1 MKQVVFVEGMTCQG
15 CVSAVR
21 EKWEAHRDIAHTQ
34 IDLATGRAELEVRRP
49 WSVGELQSLLP
60 DKYKVS
66 DKGFPGNAEPRKGPS
81 KWVQLRPLWL
91 IFAGILVTSLLL
103 NSRTWMTTSIMLD
116 SMGLFYL
123 VFGFFKFLDY
133 KNFPAS
139 FAMYD
144 PLAKAWPFY
153 GWLYP
158 FLELLLAALFL
169 GRIAVPL
176 ALALT
181 LVLLGMTTFGVI
193 QVLRSKKTMQC
204 ACLGTALKL
213 PMTEAT
219 LVENLLMI
227 AMALWMLPAYGY
239 LL

>member
-1 MKQVVFVEGMTCQG
+1 MEGMTCQG
-15 CVSAVR
+15 CVASVKER
-21 EKWEAHRDIAHTQ
+21 LESEQDIAYAR
-34 IDLATGRAELEVRRP
+34 IDLDTGKAELEVSRK
-49 WSVGELQSLLP
+49 WSSDELQFLLP
-60 DKYKVS
+60 DKYRVSSLDSGIKVIDQS
-66 DKGFPGNAEPRKGPS
+66 QEPS

-91 IFAGILVTSLLL
+91 IFSGILLISLLL
-103 NSRTWMTTSIMLD
+103 NSRTWLTSSIMLD

-123 VFGFFKFLDY
+123 IFGFFKFLDY
-133 KNFPAS
+133 KNFPSS

-153 GWLYP
+153 GWMYP
-158 FLELLLAALFL
+158 FLELVLAVLFL

-193 QVLRSKKTMQC
+193 KVLRSKKTMQC